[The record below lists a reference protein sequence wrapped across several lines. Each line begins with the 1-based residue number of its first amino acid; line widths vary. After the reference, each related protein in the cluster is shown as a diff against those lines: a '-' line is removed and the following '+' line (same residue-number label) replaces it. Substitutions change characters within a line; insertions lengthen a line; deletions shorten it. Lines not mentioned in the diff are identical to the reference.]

1 MGCVTATAKRRRRQ
15 AKNGYNHLC
24 ERQRPNYKKTTAE
37 KSARRLSRMIENQ
50 RRIQQGKKK
59 K

>member
-15 AKNGYNHLC
+15 AANGYNHLC
-24 ERQRPNYKKTTAE
+24 ERQRPNFKKTTAE
-37 KSARRLSRMIENQ
+37 KSARRQAALIATQ

-59 K
+59 